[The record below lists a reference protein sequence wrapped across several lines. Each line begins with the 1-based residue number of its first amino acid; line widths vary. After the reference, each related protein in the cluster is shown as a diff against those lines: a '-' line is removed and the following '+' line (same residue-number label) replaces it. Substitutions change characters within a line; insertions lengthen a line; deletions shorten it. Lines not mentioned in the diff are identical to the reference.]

1 MRERGCGF
9 KRKRLLAFSRSP
21 SRVCLLRFVAFSHA
35 LAPGAGGFQPLSPY
49 CVSWSVGSWWRAK
62 TERVVE
68 GGAPMC
74 VRRDVLGDSEML
86 GNILRCL

>member
-35 LAPGAGGFQPLSPY
+35 LAPGAGGFQPLSLTVSY

-62 TERVVE
+62 TERAV
-68 GGAPMC
+68 GAVLQC
-74 VRRDVLGDSEML
+74 VCAEMFL
-86 GNILRCL
+86 EIQRCLATF